1 MKVWLEPTNSPQS
14 WSCARR
20 SRCRDDGVKPGGGRS
35 YALPSSAPPCFVCR
49 PGRGSRP
56 ALSAL
61 GCVSLA
67 GGAGDATSAEPRI
80 PLRTRPAR
88 ERRCRPPTR
97 GASASL
103 RSDSGSGTI
112 EDDLSLPYTEHLH
125 RRSLAAIDARR
136 RALPLDAELRLC
148 AGPRPH
154 GWTSAPAQNQH
165 AGPSVSHSRGKRA
178 VWWSGHQGCCSSS
191 RAVAGVV
198 DGGTPAACF
207 RSGSARRA
215 APFLRR
221 LRHRHFFKQPESLAM
236 QVQVVNAVVSA
247 ARRSLDWEALTARRQ
262 ESDDGYFASLLDLD
276 LGGGNRT
283 LFCARA

>member
-88 ERRCRPPTR
+88 ERRCRPRPV
-97 GASASL
+97 G
-103 RSDSGSGTI
+103 
-112 EDDLSLPYTEHLH
+112 
-125 RRSLAAIDARR
+125 RRPA
-136 RALPLDAELRLC
+136 C
-148 AGPRPH
+148 A
-154 GWTSAPAQNQH
+154 
-165 AGPSVSHSRGKRA
+165 V
-178 VWWSGHQGCCSSS
+178 
-191 RAVAGVV
+191 
-198 DGGTPAACF
+198 TPAAAPLRTTCRCPTPSICTDGPSQPSTRVGERF
-207 RSGSARRA
+207 RSTRSFDSVQDLG
-215 APFLRR
+215 PTGGR
-221 LRHRHFFKQPESLAM
+221 LLLLNRE
-236 QVQVVNAVVSA
+236 SA
-247 ARRSLDWEALTARRQ
+247 AGA
-262 ESDDGYFASLLDLD
+262 DGRCRNAPTQRKSA
-276 LGGGNRT
+276 GSSSSNAGVPPSGS
-283 LFCARA
+283 